1 MAITEHE
8 ENGLNKLHGAT
19 SSLLGI
25 IEEVE
30 KNVSNLPAALPD
42 IKKAIEE
49 VQRSY
54 EYVVSLTKKKAE

>member
-1 MAITEHE
+1 MAIIE
-8 ENGLNKLHGAT
+8 ENGLNQLHGAT

-30 KNVSNLPAALPD
+30 KNVSNLTDNLPE

-49 VQRSY
+49 VQSSY
-54 EYVVSLTKKKAE
+54 EYVVSLTKKEAE